1 MLLHLFDKASIHTRD
16 MLKNTIFSLNKE
28 NHFTHYHACSV
39 SIKNQSSNACF
50 QVLLVKLPIYAYSL
64 AQQKLTQHHFFHYY
78 NFVHLIKCFTLRGKG
93 EVQKFPCASTKQ
105 FMLELKSSGR
115 LRFQII
121 IFKEKEKLYNF
132 CVCSVQ

>member
-1 MLLHLFDKASIHTRD
+1 MLIHLLKDIVCCYIFFDKASIHTGD

-64 AQQKLTQHHFFHYY
+64 AQQNFTQHHFFHYY
-78 NFVHLIKCFTLRGKG
+78 NFVHLIKC
-93 EVQKFPCASTKQ
+93 
-105 FMLELKSSGR
+105 LKPR
-115 LRFQII
+115 RQ
-121 IFKEKEKLYNF
+121 EKLHTPLRALMQCLRVY
-132 CVCSVQ
+132 S